1 MIRFGSMSFVLMLG
15 AIQGGVVA
23 AGLLR
28 KNVNRRPNRLLAAL
42 VLVLALKLVPYII
55 GYAGFYNAYPW
66 LDLAPFDMGLATGP
80 LLYLYICSITLP
92 DAAPRWKLHLVP
104 PIAQFA
110 IYCVLFAQPL
120 KFKQWFETH
129 IGTAFNT
136 CETVLVVLSLSTY
149 TYLTWRR
156 YLQYEVWLKNQFG
169 DPDAHRL
176 RYLRTVLV
184 PLSATLLAFVG
195 AKVWGLC
202 FRELNYFQMFP
213 FYVMLTLTVYAF
225 GFTAFQFA
233 EIHFP
238 VVLDPLPTKEI
249 DWRAAADE
257 YGRELAE
264 LSFWRDP
271 QLSISLAAKAL
282 NTSETRLSKAI
293 NQGYE
298 ITFAEWIN
306 RHRITEVARRLSDP
320 AEDLSIQELALEC
333 GFNSKASF
341 NRWFRIVIG
350 STPTQYR
357 DSARIGAA
365 NNADIPLPGNQ
376 ESAS

>member
-238 VVLDPLPTKEI
+238 VVLAGCGKRQKSSCPLGVAWK
-249 DWRAAADE
+249 
-257 YGRELAE
+257 
-264 LSFWRDP
+264 S
-271 QLSISLAAKAL
+271 
-282 NTSETRLSKAI
+282 RL
-293 NQGYE
+293 Y
-298 ITFAEWIN
+298 
-306 RHRITEVARRLSDP
+306 V
-320 AEDLSIQELALEC
+320 DL
-333 GFNSKASF
+333 
-341 NRWFRIVIG
+341 
-350 STPTQYR
+350 
-357 DSARIGAA
+357 
-365 NNADIPLPGNQ
+365 
-376 ESAS
+376 